1 MSRAHPRSR
10 GPNPPPNDQD
20 DQPAL
25 LFEGETTTGA
35 TTPVSGRRR
44 ERPALLLEGGRLARW
59 GFFVD
64 EFERRRDDD
73 ALHYHPTGRIHVRAD
88 GSTSQVWEY
97 RDQLRSLTEET

>member
-1 MSRAHPRSR
+1 MSGAHPRSR
-10 GPNPPPNDQD
+10 GPIPSDD

-25 LFEGETTTGA
+25 LFEGETTAGA
-35 TTPVSGRRR
+35 AGPASGGRR

-64 EFERRRDDD
+64 EFERRRDPD
-73 ALHYHPTGRIHVRAD
+73 ALHYHPTDRTHVRPD

-97 RDQLRSLTEET
+97 RDQLRPLAEET